1 MSGFRLNFFYVFQE
15 ASAASQDLKPVKILM
30 QLSEVHGI

>member
-1 MSGFRLNFFYVFQE
+1 MSGFRLKFFYVFQE
-15 ASAASQDLKPVKILM
+15 AIAASQDLRPIKILM